1 MAHHQHKSMMRRAK
15 ERERKRK
22 SDDKRAERLARRQA
36 KRGLAAT
43 EGMSCNERPV
53 DPNP

>member
-1 MAHHQHKSMMRRAK
+1 MAMHRHQASIRRAK
-15 ERERKRK
+15 ERDRKNRAEN
-22 SDDKRAERLARRQA
+22 KRAERLARRQA
-36 KRGLAAT
+36 KRGLVAT